1 MNRITQMIVIG
12 LLGVS
17 SLSHAQS
24 EPDYAKMFG
33 EFVAKTDDHI
43 VEIYIEEIAKIKGN
57 AALTEALCTRFYED
71 LSTLG
76 TCAIQRGVLYDTL
89 DQSRYLEDAVRLRQH
104 YDFFAQALERHGI
117 ATAQEAE
124 AAYYR
129 DKETIENQIRADYA
143 KAISGEDSAKKQEM
157 DAFFKRCN
165 EAAVV
170 TDNIDAAALKRNSG
184 GN

>member
-1 MNRITQMIVIG
+1 MKY
-12 LLGVS
+12 LGGIFAIAM
-17 SLSHAQS
+17 LSPAISAHAQS

-43 VEIYIEEIAKIKGN
+43 VEIYTEEIAKIKGN
-57 AALTEALCTRFYED
+57 AALTEALRTRFYED

-157 DAFFKRCN
+157 DVFFKRCN

-184 GN
+184 GK